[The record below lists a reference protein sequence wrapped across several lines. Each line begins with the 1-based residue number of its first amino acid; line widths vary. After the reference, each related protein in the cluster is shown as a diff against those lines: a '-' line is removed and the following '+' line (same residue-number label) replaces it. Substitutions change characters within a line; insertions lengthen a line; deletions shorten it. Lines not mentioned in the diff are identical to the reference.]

1 MALGPLLKG
10 RETRSPDG
18 ISVTRLVLFQQPVTY
33 QKLDATLANLD
44 RRDHDN
50 APRAALAEASC
61 TGGECW
67 FSIHLTVCYYDIILV
82 FRLARRMRF

>member
-1 MALGPLLKG
+1 MALGPLLEG

-18 ISVTRLVLFQQPVTY
+18 IHVTRLVLFQQPVTY

-44 RRDHDN
+44 RRHHDN
-50 APRAALAEASC
+50 APGAALAEASC